1 LNPTVEAAMSLRA
14 DVNVT
19 PMIDVMLVLLIIFM
33 IVTPVLAS
41 HVALPQSSHAVQR
54 PEEPAEVV
62 LVIDRNG
69 VYSLSTNGESQALT
83 GDALGA
89 RLAALYRERMLDRIP
104 YLKADQALSFGPVQD
119 VIEIA
124 RRSGVRVVAAVTEQR
139 RRSEP

>member
-1 LNPTVEAAMSLRA
+1 MPLRA

-33 IVTPVLAS
+33 IVTPLLAS
-41 HVALPQSSHAVQR
+41 HVALPQSTHADRR
-54 PEEPAEVV
+54 PEEPAEIV

-69 VYSLSTNGESQALT
+69 VYALSTSGEPEALPADT
-83 GDALGA
+83 LGA
-89 RLAALYRERMLDRIP
+89 RLAALYRDRKMDRIL